1 MSIKARIILLSLF
14 GNIVIGAIFFVLYEY
29 QDKQKEASTIESSAT
44 IYGQAWR
51 TVLNDTFS
59 SSLGLFHPQSGD
71 PDKAALWAEAVDI
84 DGEFFDLPVA
94 VTTESGR
101 ETVADSLDLLLEEA
115 FVWGELSFAM
125 VFDEKGYLRYCGTAA
140 EGYGVD
146 PCAESARPDFISTA
160 TSRLKTGRVEEFSLG
175 AVRSVSTIRDEAG
188 ELAAGFYQTL
198 LIDLNNAQKKVGSVL
213 LGKNLAEAIEIFEYD
228 FSVKA
233 VLGSSGNTVDLNDY
247 FDAEDYAEL
256 GELEPVVHPLG
267 ALLDENLV
275 SMQER
280 GFWGELNRELGVS
293 YVAIALSD
301 FAKIEDGKLVVV
313 ANKQESVSKQL
324 AADKYAFGVFA
335 AVFLIILG
343 AITWLTSYSFGGI
356 SKAIGVL
363 SALTRGE
370 LDVAMPKPGF
380 MHSQKDEVGQLNTS
394 LETYRGHLLEMESIR
409 ATQSQKRQ
417 HRDKVVLDK
426 MASLSSQLQG
436 DAKKLLEADIDRM
449 KSLTETEDFEQAEE
463 ASAELMSIA
472 VSRMS
477 DEVVALIEARTGEIK
492 SALDRNEE
500 LLLNILPKSIAD
512 RKLADEKV
520 IADAH
525 ESCSILFGDIVGFT
539 QLSKDLGAERLVEF
553 LDEVFTKFDDFSDEL
568 GLEKIKTIGD
578 NYMVACGVPHF
589 DPEHPYKIAE
599 MGQRMV
605 RYIKGMKA
613 VEGHVPAMRI
623 GIHSGPLVAG
633 VIGKRKF
640 IYDLWG
646 DAVNT
651 AARMESHGIPNKI
664 HVSADTAG
672 IIRDRFTLES
682 RGVVDIKGKGPM
694 ETFLLSA

>member
-125 VFDEKGYLRYCGTAA
+125 VFDEKGYLLYCGTAA

-313 ANKQESVSKQL
+313 ADKQEYVSTQL
-324 AADKYAFGVFA
+324 AADKYACGVFA
-335 AVFLIILG
+335 VVSRIILG

>member
-1 MSIKARIILLSLF
+1 
-14 GNIVIGAIFFVLYEY
+14 
-29 QDKQKEASTIESSAT
+29 
-44 IYGQAWR
+44 
-51 TVLNDTFS
+51 
-59 SSLGLFHPQSGD
+59 
-71 PDKAALWAEAVDI
+71 
-84 DGEFFDLPVA
+84 
-94 VTTESGR
+94 
-101 ETVADSLDLLLEEA
+101 
-115 FVWGELSFAM
+115 M
-125 VFDEKGYLRYCGTAA
+125 VFDEKGNSLYCGTAA

-463 ASAELMSIA
+463 ASAELMSYCRFA
-472 VSRMS
+472 YVRRSG
-477 DEVVALIEARTGEIK
+477 RT
-492 SALDRNEE
+492 D
-500 LLLNILPKSIAD
+500 
-512 RKLADEKV
+512 
-520 IADAH
+520 
-525 ESCSILFGDIVGFT
+525 
-539 QLSKDLGAERLVEF
+539 
-553 LDEVFTKFDDFSDEL
+553 
-568 GLEKIKTIGD
+568 
-578 NYMVACGVPHF
+578 
-589 DPEHPYKIAE
+589 
-599 MGQRMV
+599 
-605 RYIKGMKA
+605 
-613 VEGHVPAMRI
+613 
-623 GIHSGPLVAG
+623 
-633 VIGKRKF
+633 
-640 IYDLWG
+640 
-646 DAVNT
+646 
-651 AARMESHGIPNKI
+651 
-664 HVSADTAG
+664 
-672 IIRDRFTLES
+672 
-682 RGVVDIKGKGPM
+682 
-694 ETFLLSA
+694 

>member
-125 VFDEKGYLRYCGTAA
+125 VFDEKGYLLYCGTAA

-160 TSRLKTGRVEEFSLG
+160 TSRLKTGRAEEFSLG

>member
-14 GNIVIGAIFFVLYEY
+14 GNVVIGAIFFVLYEY
-29 QDKQKEASTIESSAT
+29 QDKQKEATSIESSAT
-44 IYGQAWR
+44 VYGQAWR
-51 TVLNDTFS
+51 TVLNDTFA

-71 PDKAALWAEAVDI
+71 PDKTAIWVEAIDI
-84 DGEFFDLPVA
+84 EGEAFDLTAA
-94 VTTESGR
+94 VGNTPDR
-101 ETVADSLDLLLEEA
+101 EMIWDALDLFFEDA
-115 FVWGELSFAM
+115 FVWGEISFAM
-125 VFDEKGYLRYCGTAA
+125 VFDEKGNSLYCGTAE

-146 PCAESARPDFISTA
+146 PCEENARPDFISSSTG
-160 TSRLKTGRVEEFSLG
+160 RLKAGRSDEFSLG
-175 AVRSVSTIRDEAG
+175 AVRSVSTIRDDTE
-188 ELAAGFYQTL
+188 ELASGFYQTL
-198 LIDLNNAQKKVGSVL
+198 LIDLNNAQKKVGAVL

-233 VLGSSGNTVDLNDY
+233 ILGSREGTVDLNDY
-247 FDAEDYAEL
+247 FEAEDYAEL
-256 GELEPVVHPLG
+256 GEVGPVVDPVG

-280 GFWGELNRELGVS
+280 GFWGELNRDLGVS

-301 FAKIEDGKLVVV
+301 FAKIEDAKLVVV

-335 AVFLIILG
+335 VVFLIILG

-380 MHSQKDEVGQLNTS
+380 MHSQEDEVGQLNTS

-417 HRDKVVLDK
+417 QRDKVVLDK

-436 DAKKLLEADIDRM
+436 DAKKLLEADIERM

-605 RYIKGMKA
+605 RYIKEMDP
-613 VEGHVPAMRI
+613 VHGHIPAMRI

-664 HVSADTAG
+664 HMSADTAH
-672 IIRDRFTLES
+672 IIKDRFAIES
-682 RGVVDIKGKGPM
+682 RGIMEIKGKGPM
-694 ETFLLSA
+694 ETFLLSV

>member
-125 VFDEKGYLRYCGTAA
+125 VFDEKGYLLYCGTAA

-175 AVRSVSTIRDEAG
+175 AVRSVSTIHDEAG

>member
-1 MSIKARIILLSLF
+1 MSIKIRIIVLSLL
-14 GNIVIGAIFFVLYEY
+14 GNLAIGAIFFALYEY
-29 QDKQKEASTIESSAT
+29 QDKQKEASSTESSAT

-51 TVLNDTFS
+51 TVLNDTFIT
-59 SSLGLFHPQSGD
+59 SLGLFHPQSGD
-71 PDKAALWAEAVDI
+71 PEKSAIWSDEVTVDGEAFDLRAALSTNSDQNDFADFLDV
-84 DGEFFDLPVA
+84 FF
-94 VTTESGR
+94 
-101 ETVADSLDLLLEEA
+101 EEA
-115 FVWGELSFAM
+115 FIWGELSFVM
-125 VFDEKGYLRYCGTAA
+125 VFDDEGSALYCGTAE

-146 PCAESARPDFISTA
+146 PCDENALPDFVST
-160 TSRLKTGRVEEFSLG
+160 STGRLRGGRADEFSLG
-175 AVRSVSTIRDEAG
+175 AVRSVSTIQDKTE
-188 ELAAGFYQTL
+188 ESAAGFYQTL
-198 LIDLNNAQKKVGSVL
+198 LVDINNDQKKVGAAL

-233 VLGSSGNTVDLNDY
+233 VLGSRAGAVDLNDY

-256 GELEPVVHPLG
+256 GEMTPVVAPVE
-267 ALLDENLV
+267 ALLKDNLI

-280 GFWGELNRELGVS
+280 GFWGELNRDLGVS

-301 FAKIEDGKLVVV
+301 FAKIEDAQLVVLG
-313 ANKQESVSKQL
+313 NKRESVSRQV
-324 AADKYAFGVFA
+324 AADKTALGVFA
-335 AVFLIILG
+335 AVFLLILG

-370 LDVAMPKPGF
+370 LEVAMPKPGF
-380 MHSQKDEVGQLNTS
+380 LHSEKDEVGQLNTS
-394 LETYRGHLLEMESIR
+394 LETYRGHLLEMEAIR
-409 ATQSQKRQ
+409 ASQSQKRQ
-417 HRDKVVLDK
+417 QRDKVVLDK
-426 MASLSSQLQG
+426 MASLSNQLQG

-449 KSLTETEDFEQAEE
+449 KSLTDTDDFEQAEE

-492 SALDRNEE
+492 SALNRNEE

-605 RYIKGMKA
+605 RYIKELKP
-613 VEGHVPAMRI
+613 VEGHIPAMRI

-651 AARMESHGIPNKI
+651 AARMESHGIPNMI
-664 HVSADTAG
+664 HMSADTAG
-672 IIRDRFTLES
+672 VIKDRFSLES

>member
-125 VFDEKGYLRYCGTAA
+125 VFDEKGYLLYCGTAA

-233 VLGSSGNTVDLNDY
+233 ILGSREGTVDLNDY
-247 FDAEDYAEL
+247 FEAEDYAEL

>member
-14 GNIVIGAIFFVLYEY
+14 GNIVIGAIFFALYDY
-29 QDKQKEASTIESSAT
+29 QDNQKEASSIESSAT

-71 PDKAALWAEAVDI
+71 PEKTAIWSEEVDI
-84 DGEFFDLPVA
+84 DEGSFDLIA
-94 VTTESGR
+94 SIAGGSDQEQI
-101 ETVADSLDLLLEEA
+101 ANALDVFLEEA
-115 FVWGELSFAM
+115 FIWGELSFAM
-125 VFDEKGYLRYCGTAA
+125 VFDEKGNRLYCGTAA

-146 PCAESARPDFISTA
+146 PCEENAGPDFISTS
-160 TSRLKTGRVEEFSLG
+160 TGRLKAGRAEEFSLG
-175 AVRSVSTIRDEAG
+175 AVRSVSTIRDDSE
-188 ELAAGFYQTL
+188 ELATGFYQTL
-198 LIDLNNAQKKVGSVL
+198 LIDLNNAQKKVGAVL

-233 VLGSSGNTVDLNDY
+233 VLGSRDKTVGLNDY

-256 GELEPVVHPLG
+256 GEIAPVVEPID
-267 ALLDENLV
+267 ALLQTNLV
-275 SMQER
+275 AMQET
-280 GFWGELNRELGVS
+280 GYWGELNRELGAS

-301 FAKIEDGKLVVV
+301 FAKIEDAKLVVV
-313 ANKQESVSKQL
+313 GNKRESVSKQV
-324 AADKYAFGVFA
+324 AADKYAFGVFT
-335 AVFLIILG
+335 AVFLAILG

-356 SKAIGVL
+356 SRAIGVL

-370 LDVAMPKPGF
+370 LNVSMPKPGF
-380 MHSQKDEVGQLNTS
+380 LHSEKDEVGQLNAS
-394 LETYRGHLLEMESIR
+394 LETYKGHLMEMESIR
-409 ATQSQKRQ
+409 TGQSQKRQ
-417 HRDKVVLDK
+417 QRDKVVLDK
-426 MASLSSQLQG
+426 MTSLSNQLQG
-436 DAKKLLEADIDRM
+436 DAKKLLEEDIDRM
-449 KSLTETEDFEQAEE
+449 KSLTNTEDFEQAEE

-472 VSRMS
+472 ISRMS

-512 RKLADEKV
+512 RKLADEKI

-599 MGQRMV
+599 MGQKMV
-605 RYIKGMKA
+605 RYIKEMKP
-613 VEGHVPAMRI
+613 VEGHVPSMRI

-664 HVSADTAG
+664 HMSADTAH
-672 IIRDRFTLES
+672 IIKDRFAIES
-682 RGVVDIKGKGPM
+682 RGIMDIKGKGAM
-694 ETFLLSA
+694 ETFLLRA

>member
-71 PDKAALWAEAVDI
+71 PYKAALWAEAVDI

-125 VFDEKGYLRYCGTAA
+125 VFDEKGYLLYCGTAA

>member
-1 MSIKARIILLSLF
+1 MSIKVRIIVLSLL
-14 GNIVIGAIFFVLYEY
+14 GNLAIGSIFFALYGF
-29 QDKQKEASTIESSAT
+29 QDKQKEASSAESSAT

-51 TVLNDTFS
+51 TVLNDTFIT
-59 SSLGLFHPQSGD
+59 SLGLFHPQSGD
-71 PDKAALWAEAVDI
+71 PAKSVIWSDKITI
-84 DGEFFDLPVA
+84 DGEAFDLRGA
-94 VTTESGR
+94 LSSN
-101 ETVADSLDLLLEEA
+101 ADRSDIADFLDVFFEEA
-115 FVWGELSFAM
+115 FVWGELSFVM
-125 VFDEKGYLRYCGTAA
+125 VFDDEGSALYCGTAD

-146 PCAESARPDFISTA
+146 PCDESALPDFVSA
-160 TSRLKTGRVEEFSLG
+160 SSGRLKAGRADEFSLG
-175 AVRSVSTIRDEAG
+175 AVRSVSTIRDKTG
-188 ELAAGFYQTL
+188 ESAAGFYQTL
-198 LIDLNNAQKKVGSVL
+198 LVDINNDQKKVGAVL

-233 VLGSSGNTVDLNDY
+233 VLGSRAGVVDLNDY

-256 GELEPVVHPLG
+256 GEMTPVVQPVE
-267 ALLDENLV
+267 ALLKDNLL

-280 GFWGELNRELGVS
+280 GFWGELNRDLGVS

-301 FAKIEDGKLVVV
+301 FAKIEDAQLVVLG
-313 ANKQESVSKQL
+313 NKRESVSRQV
-324 AADKYAFGVFA
+324 AADKTALGVFA
-335 AVFLIILG
+335 AVFLLILG

-370 LDVAMPKPGF
+370 LEVAMPKPGF
-380 MHSQKDEVGQLNTS
+380 LHSEKDEVGQLNTS
-394 LETYRGHLLEMESIR
+394 LETYRGHLLEMEAIR
-409 ATQSQKRQ
+409 ASQSQKRQ
-417 HRDKVVLDK
+417 QRDKVVLDK
-426 MASLSSQLQG
+426 MASLSNQLQG

-449 KSLTETEDFEQAEE
+449 KSLTDTEDFEQAEE

-492 SALDRNEE
+492 SALNRNEE

-553 LDEVFTKFDDFSDEL
+553 LDEVFTKFDDFSDDL

-605 RYIKGMKA
+605 RYIKEMKP
-613 VEGHVPAMRI
+613 VEGHIPAMRI

-651 AARMESHGIPNKI
+651 AARMESHGIPNMI
-664 HVSADTAG
+664 HMSADTAG
-672 IIRDRFTLES
+672 VIRDRFPLES
-682 RGVVDIKGKGPM
+682 RGIVEIKGKGPM

>member
-125 VFDEKGYLRYCGTAA
+125 VFDEKGYLLYCGTAA

-605 RYIKGMKA
+605 RYITGMKA

>member
-1 MSIKARIILLSLF
+1 MSIKIRIIVLSLI
-14 GNIVIGAIFFVLYEY
+14 GNLAIGAIFFALYGY
-29 QDKQKEASTIESSAT
+29 QDKQKEASSTESSAT

-51 TVLNDTFS
+51 TVLNDTFIT
-59 SSLGLFHPQSGD
+59 SLGLFHPQSGD
-71 PDKAALWAEAVDI
+71 PAKSAIWSDEVTI
-84 DGEFFDLPVA
+84 DDEVFDLRGA
-94 VTTESGR
+94 LSTN
-101 ETVADSLDLLLEEA
+101 ADQSDIADFLDVFFEEA
-115 FVWGELSFAM
+115 FVWGELSFVM
-125 VFDEKGYLRYCGTAA
+125 VFDDEGSALYCGTAD

-146 PCAESARPDFISTA
+146 PCDENASPDFVST
-160 TSRLKTGRVEEFSLG
+160 SSGRLKAGRADEFSLG
-175 AVRSVSTIRDEAG
+175 AVRSVSIIRDKTE
-188 ELAAGFYQTL
+188 ESAAGFYQTL
-198 LIDLNNAQKKVGSVL
+198 LVDINNAQKKVGAVL

-233 VLGSSGNTVDLNDY
+233 VLGSRAGLVDLNDY
-247 FDAEDYAEL
+247 FEAEDYAEL
-256 GELEPVVHPLG
+256 GEVGPVVQPVE
-267 ALLDENLV
+267 ALLKDNLL

-280 GFWGELNRELGVS
+280 GFWGELNRDLGVS

-301 FAKIEDGKLVVV
+301 FAKIEDAQLVVLG
-313 ANKQESVSKQL
+313 NKRQSVSRQI
-324 AADKYAFGVFA
+324 AADKTALGVFA
-335 AVFLIILG
+335 AVFLLILG

-370 LDVAMPKPGF
+370 LEVAMPKPGCL
-380 MHSQKDEVGQLNTS
+380 HSEKDEVGQLNAS
-394 LETYRGHLLEMESIR
+394 LETYRGHLLEMEAIR
-409 ATQSQKRQ
+409 ASQSQKRQ
-417 HRDKVVLDK
+417 QRDKVVLDK
-426 MASLSSQLQG
+426 MASLSNQLQG

-449 KSLTETEDFEQAEE
+449 KSLTDTEDFEQAEE

-492 SALDRNEE
+492 SALNRNEE

-553 LDEVFTKFDDFSDEL
+553 LDEVFTKFDDFSDDL

-605 RYIKGMKA
+605 RYIKEMKP
-613 VEGHVPAMRI
+613 VEGHIPAMRI

-651 AARMESHGIPNKI
+651 AARMESHGIPNMI
-664 HVSADTAG
+664 HMSADTAG
-672 IIRDRFTLES
+672 VIKDRFSLES
-682 RGVVDIKGKGPM
+682 RGIVDIKGKGPM
-694 ETFLLSA
+694 ETYLLSA